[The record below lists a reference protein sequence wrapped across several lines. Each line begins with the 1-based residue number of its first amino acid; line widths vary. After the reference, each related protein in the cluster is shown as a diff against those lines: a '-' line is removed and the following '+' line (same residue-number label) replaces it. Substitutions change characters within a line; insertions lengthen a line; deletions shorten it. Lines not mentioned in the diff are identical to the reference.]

1 MQVFIKNSDDF
12 RGIQQSGNNFIR
24 QEGPVL
30 QYAGTSA
37 RRLRLTGAAENAR
50 N

>member
-12 RGIQQSGNNFIR
+12 RGIQHLGNNFIS

-30 QYAGTSA
+30 QRAGTSA
-37 RRLRLTGAAENAR
+37 RRLRPAGAAENAG

>member
-12 RGIQQSGNNFIR
+12 RGIQQSGNDFIR
-24 QEGPVL
+24 QEGSVL
-30 QYAGTSA
+30 QRAGTSA
-37 RRLRLTGAAENAR
+37 RRLRPAEAAENAR